1 MAILPNPNPI
11 PQNPETGGLQRQWFT
26 KEEFDD
32 QFFDIQPDS
41 PIDPELHEFY
51 QKAQLNEVLEMKGFF
66 PPSAQPEITYEE
78 RNAVINSLTFL
89 KNVPSYLLE
98 ITAFAT
104 KALASLFNRAAKDL
118 GINLNYHPNS
128 TTRLKGTT
136 TPGVITIGRMK
147 QALIVQGMNILVKR
161 VAVMELEKL
170 NAIQQEL
177 TAAII
182 SFGGKRFI
190 SLPANK
196 VVFGNLVAAAQKFLT
211 GIEMAKAEL
220 AIRNGSFEGI
230 QAMIRSRLTQN
241 RKFAGGKTRVNSEV
255 YGRV

>member
-1 MAILPNPNPI
+1 MAIVPNPNPI
-11 PQNPETGGLQRQWFT
+11 PQTPETGGLQRQWFT
-26 KEEFDD
+26 KEELDD
-32 QFFDIQPDS
+32 QFYDIQPDL

-51 QKAQLNEVLEMKGFF
+51 AKAQLEGVLEMKGFF
-66 PPSAQPEITYEE
+66 PPSTEKEITYEE

-89 KNVPSYLLE
+89 KNVPSYLLQ

-104 KALASLFNRAAKDL
+104 KALASLFNRAAKDV
-118 GINLNYHPNS
+118 GIDLAYHPNS
-128 TTRLKGTT
+128 TTRLKGIG
-136 TPGVITIGRMK
+136 TPGVITIARMK
-147 QALIVQGMNILVKR
+147 QALIVQGMNILIKR

-170 NAIQQEL
+170 EEMEREL

-182 SFGGKRFI
+182 SFAGKRFI
-190 SLPANK
+190 STPANK

-211 GIEMAKAEL
+211 GVEMAKAEL

-230 QAMIRSRLTQN
+230 QAMIRSRLEQN